1 MYKLVKPLLFKLD
14 PEKAHGLTIDA
25 LKMVQ
30 RVPKIYPIM
39 DKIFNYNHHHSLKP
53 FMASNLII
61 PLVSLQDS
69 INLVKYLK
77 H

>member
-30 RVPKIYPIM
+30 EFRKFILSWTKFLIT
-39 DKIFNYNHHHSLKP
+39 ITITLSNHSWHQ
-53 FMASNLII
+53 I
-61 PLVSLQDS
+61 
-69 INLVKYLK
+69 
-77 H
+77 

>member
-39 DKIFNYNHHHSLKP
+39 DKIFNHNHPS
-53 FMASNLII
+53 FSSNFKSHWSRCRIR
-61 PLVSLQDS
+61 
-69 INLVKYLK
+69 
-77 H
+77 

>member
-30 RVPKIYPIM
+30 RVRKFILSWTKFLIT
-39 DKIFNYNHHHSLKP
+39 ITITLSNHSWHQ
-53 FMASNLII
+53 I
-61 PLVSLQDS
+61 
-69 INLVKYLK
+69 
-77 H
+77 

>member
-30 RVPKIYPIM
+30 RVRKFILSWTKFLIT
-39 DKIFNYNHHHSLKP
+39 ITHHSLKP